1 MSVLIKPIVTEKL
14 TLLAERGK
22 QKQYG
27 FLVDIDA
34 NKIQVKQAVEKAYGV
49 QVASLRSSISPA
61 KRRTRMTKGGV
72 INGKTS
78 RTKKVYVT
86 LAAGQE
92 IDFYKNV

>member
-14 TLLAERGK
+14 SLLAERGK

-27 FLVDIDA
+27 FLVDINA
-34 NKIQVKQAVEKAYGV
+34 NKIQVKQAVERAYGV
-49 QVASLRSSISPA
+49 QVQSLRSTITPA
-61 KRRTRMTKGGV
+61 KRRTRTTKSG
-72 INGKTS
+72 IIHGKTS